1 MLEDIEQAC
10 AHSLGSPDAATRQ
23 FGQTA
28 LSSIFPAL
36 PSSSSRDGSVL
47 PLVIQRCILVLEQ
60 SNQSYA
66 ILWIGGYL
74 KKLISHHTS
83 QISLADLV
91 NINNCMTIRLLQQPF
106 SSSRASVST
115 FCCISAAVTVL
126 GWGRSETAFSQSL
139 FPSDKN
145 VEYQATWVI
154 LLRYVILEMNPE
166 KSILKGFPKHRKN
179 AISFRDSHLH
189 TVFQKASQMLKDI
202 PKLSD
207 DSFSQKIEFVS
218 DLVLLICE
226 CLAFDFIG
234 INPDE
239 STDDQGSIH
248 IPSTWKSDIL
258 DQDLIRTLCNFLV
271 GFPSCQIQILD
282 CMAYIFCSRRSLFS
296 DSERDEVTIFKLQI
310 LIDILNLSERLTDDG
325 QQRAFRLIA
334 RFISVYSSD
343 IIKSVDAE
351 RFFHELSKKTLSYI
365 SVWNDASMI
374 HILQAWQKLADS
386 CGNLKSE
393 FSIKYRPYL
402 NLVACGLIRFNGDN
416 LDIAHDA
423 ENLLNYILEPCSAII
438 RFDYSSNAD
447 IANQR
452 FQDSV
457 STYLEADGLTTEE
470 DSQSCAWSTIVIAAV
485 IGGRTPYQ
493 SPEEHDGYDG
503 KLAAL
508 LFQLAT
514 MDVINT
520 TNQGRLFSDALELS
534 LLHFILQFK
543 KSYLCDNGSRR
554 STIFD
559 SMAHLCGIASQEEAT
574 ISLFNKL
581 LVNLRFS
588 SSAAVLEKTIEAF
601 TEYTSGSTTSK
612 ILKKSNIALVL
623 AESHSSDHFACITDP
638 KLIQQFYAGIT
649 RLLILET
656 DDSFDKEL
664 GVYLAPFQNELEQ
677 YTSMGDNELIQQEV
691 RIFTSRLF
699 RKLSIPCLRFLQEFV
714 LNKSGRLNFDVNSAS
729 GLIIFREV
737 SEAVMD
743 VGYSL
748 MKNDISSIPESQ
760 IWARGLK
767 HISILLGILKNLFGG
782 RYVCFGVFSLYNDP
796 VFANTT
802 SVMFGLS
809 RYVEAR
815 YLLEFHK
822 LGAAFLGACSIIDNI
837 FSHVCL
843 RHIRGKTPDVLFV
856 CVQQSAS
863 QSQEILAALF
873 DKVINEELQNQW
885 SMTRPLLP
893 LVLLFS
899 EYFQTYVEE
908 QITTQRPQIQES
920 FRKEMTTIMKDVT
933 LSLETKNRDCFTSN
947 ISSIRRRITFELSSP
962 V

>member
-36 PSSSSRDGSVL
+36 PSSSSRDGS
-47 PLVIQRCILVLEQ
+47 
-60 SNQSYA
+60 
-66 ILWIGGYL
+66 
-74 KKLISHHTS
+74 
-83 QISLADLV
+83 ISLADLV

-485 IGGRTPYQ
+485 IGG

-760 IWARGLK
+760 MGKGSQTHFDFTLD
-767 HISILLGILKNLFGG
+767 ISLNSISWVLRSWG
-782 RYVCFGVFSLYNDP
+782 RQ
-796 VFANTT
+796 
-802 SVMFGLS
+802 MF
-809 RYVEAR
+809 
-815 YLLEFHK
+815 YLL
-822 LGAAFLGACSIIDNI
+822 
-837 FSHVCL
+837 
-843 RHIRGKTPDVLFV
+843 

>member
-1 MLEDIEQAC
+1 MVCEISTAC

-179 AISFRDSHLH
+179 VLIILY
-189 TVFQKASQMLKDI
+189 L
-202 PKLSD
+202 LD

-485 IGGRTPYQ
+485 IGG
-493 SPEEHDGYDG
+493 
-503 KLAAL
+503 
-508 LFQLAT
+508 
-514 MDVINT
+514 
-520 TNQGRLFSDALELS
+520 S
-534 LLHFILQFK
+534 LLRWTSLIQQTSAKFVG
-543 KSYLCDNGSRR
+543 DNGSRR

-822 LGAAFLGACSIIDNI
+822 LGAACSIIDNI